1 MIRKNRI
8 FKLERLI
15 RKKIVLVVVLL
26 FTTICTGGV
35 FAETDTPV
43 KELDQDYKFSIS
55 TPWLSF
61 LNIGQEETNIQMY
74 EFHFGYK
81 LTEKDEIKIKVAT
94 WKLFEPLGIQMWDPH
109 MLKES
114 EYYPGRL
121 LEYGIGIGY
130 QRTLWKGL
138 FAAIEIL
145 PLKQEYLNEDGD
157 KIKDGFRL
165 YTSYHIGYK
174 IPLFNNR
181 FYIAPQ
187 IHCNYWPIMTDAPEG
202 FQERENRDWSKNYF
216 LFEPNIH
223 IGVNF

>member
-1 MIRKNRI
+1 MIRIHRI
-8 FKLERLI
+8 FKLESLI

-26 FTTICTGGV
+26 SSALCSEGV
-35 FAETDTPV
+35 FAETDTSE
-43 KELDQDYKFSIS
+43 KDLGQDDNFSIS
-55 TPWLSF
+55 TTWHSF
-61 LNIGQEETNIQMY
+61 LNIEPEETNIQMY

-81 LTEKDEIKIKVAT
+81 LTEKDKIKIKVAT

-165 YTSYHIGYK
+165 YTSYHIGYN

-202 FQERENRDWSKNYF
+202 FQERENREWSKNYL

-223 IGVNF
+223 IGINF

>member
-94 WKLFEPLGIQMWDPH
+94 WK
-109 MLKES
+109 
-114 EYYPGRL
+114 
-121 LEYGIGIGY
+121 
-130 QRTLWKGL
+130 
-138 FAAIEIL
+138 
-145 PLKQEYLNEDGD
+145 
-157 KIKDGFRL
+157 
-165 YTSYHIGYK
+165 
-174 IPLFNNR
+174 
-181 FYIAPQ
+181 
-187 IHCNYWPIMTDAPEG
+187 
-202 FQERENRDWSKNYF
+202 
-216 LFEPNIH
+216 
-223 IGVNF
+223 